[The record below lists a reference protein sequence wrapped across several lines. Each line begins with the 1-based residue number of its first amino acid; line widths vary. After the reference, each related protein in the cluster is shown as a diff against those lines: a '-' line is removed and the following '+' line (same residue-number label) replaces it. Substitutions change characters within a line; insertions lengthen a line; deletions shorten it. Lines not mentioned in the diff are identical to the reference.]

1 MQDIDIEKLLE
12 LRAFNETQE
21 VYLIRAEGEFV
32 GRIRN
37 DSEGHNTK
45 VFDEYHRLWGKVP
58 REETTNILKED
69 RGIEIHLPFDVK
81 KGEYIFIK
89 VRNYFTTE
97 RDLSCVDWRFTGFKR
112 LVKEYVRGIGW
123 QAPPSPSASSSSWRS
138 SPPQAPSC
146 CCSWQVCRT
155 SARKSERP
163 LSWMGQPRGVLSG
176 TSPCQCSAPLCSPC

>member
-1 MQDIDIEKLLE
+1 MHSEVTQLLLNSEEEIKNCIKECEYVILYYMDKVEIKCVTNMQDIDIEKLLE

-112 LVKEYVRGIGW
+112 LVKEYVIKE
-123 QAPPSPSASSSSWRS
+123 SSY
-138 SPPQAPSC
+138 PAEHL
-146 CCSWQVCRT
+146 
-155 SARKSERP
+155 KIKEEK
-163 LSWMGQPRGVLSG
+163 
-176 TSPCQCSAPLCSPC
+176 